1 MFSYFKHSAYR
12 WFATEVIFLLAI
24 LMDKKKNPSAE
35 TNFFFSRKFCERILL
50 FVYQHHGHLVK
61 WLQTKNGGCLCENI
75 GTV

>member
-35 TNFFFSRKFCERILL
+35 TNFFFHANSVKEFYCLSTNIMAIL
-50 FVYQHHGHLVK
+50 
-61 WLQTKNGGCLCENI
+61 
-75 GTV
+75 